1 MILTLSVQPITVPYT
16 ERARKSG
23 PIITAI
29 QQVATMT
36 FILQTSRLYTSSS
49 KILKYKEHSILNFK
63 LYQQTKMSPLAPL
76 LHSQH
81 RHDVQINENTESLCL
96 GGILLVFAVI
106 LFLCCVQRR
115 PRPVQKA
122 AFIEHLPR
130 GTKLYTLDGRE
141 IVIP

>member
-1 MILTLSVQPITVPYT
+1 MPLLS
-16 ERARKSG
+16 
-23 PIITAI
+23 
-29 QQVATMT
+29 
-36 FILQTSRLYTSSS
+36 
-49 KILKYKEHSILNFK
+49 
-63 LYQQTKMSPLAPL
+63 PL

-96 GGILLVFAVI
+96 GGILIVFAVI

-115 PRPVQKA
+115 PVQKA
-122 AFIEHLPR
+122 AYIEHLPP